1 MPLSVQ
7 KYAERYPLLKML
19 NSKSISLFR
28 SNFDTSFSLLKHYF
42 LNDIGSSDREKIE
55 IRLFLKF

>member
-7 KYAERYPLLKML
+7 KHAKRHPLLKML
-19 NSKSISLFR
+19 NSKSIYLFR
-28 SNFDTSFSLLKHYF
+28 YNFDVSFSLLKHYF

-55 IRLFLKF
+55 IRLFFKF